1 MYHLLQILVQMPF
14 KLLPVYDFQ
23 KRLLVSQVLKGAFL
37 WGLELVTAVFKLS
50 PRPLPYAT

>member
-14 KLLPVYDFQ
+14 KLLQVYDFQ